1 MMFSENLE
9 EKPLRSEKHKIKHLL
24 FGILVCTG
32 MAHLILTTFDVPNIG
47 LFSNIRI
54 FIVGAIYTSLGLLVK
69 YSEDRFVNLSGT
81 ACAIGMLS
89 AIIEYAITGSH
100 YVATTLII
108 FDIAVIYYVYRFWSA
123 SDVIPTPDGKK
134 PEEQT
139 VSPN

>member
-1 MMFSENLE
+1 MKFSENLD

-32 MAHLILTTFDVPNIG
+32 MAHLIMTTFEVPNIG

-54 FIVGAIYTSLGLLVK
+54 FLVGAVYTALGLLVK
-69 YSEDRFVNLSGT
+69 YGEDRFINISGI
-81 ACAIGMLS
+81 ACSVGMLT

-108 FDIAVIYYVYRFWSA
+108 FDIAVIYYVYRSWTA
-123 SDVIPTPDGKK
+123 SDVTPTREGET
-134 PEEQT
+134 PEEPV
-139 VSPN
+139 VS